1 MNPVTLREGRIKDV
15 DRRNRWGMLSYEVES
30 EDTMP
35 GTCKVYETVVYD
47 PSRGTGAAGDCT
59 HVIRS
64 TSRAVVKRAARGM
77 TYYGAPATVRCEDVP
92 LRVFRRW
99 QDEGKI

>member
-1 MNPVTLREGRIKDV
+1 M
-15 DRRNRWGMLSYEVES
+15 S
-30 EDTMP
+30 
-35 GTCKVYETVVYD
+35 GTRKVYETIVYD

-59 HVIRS
+59 HIIRS
-64 TSRAVVKRAARGM
+64 TSRTAVERAAKGM

-99 QDEGKI
+99 QAECKI